1 MFYRP
6 GPEHHGLPRNPFNA
20 LVVPRPIGWNS
31 SLAPDGTANLA
42 PYSFFNAV
50 SYGPPQVM
58 FSAGQRPHRKG
69 TPYAPKDSQTN
80 PEATGEFVCNMATW
94 DLRAAMNL
102 SSEHVAP
109 GVDEFEHAGL
119 TKAPAETVKAPR
131 VAESPVHLAC
141 RYLQSV
147 RLKTKEGYGPNVL
160 VIGEVVGIHI
170 DDSMLTDG
178 FVDMAKV
185 RPIGRLGYA
194 RLCHGRRRLADGP
207 AGLSRLAEALLWAY
221 GPFSAL

>member
-6 GPEHHGLPRNPFNA
+6 GQEHHGLPRNPFNA
-20 LVVPRPIGWNS
+20 LVVPRPIGWIS

-69 TPYAPKDSQTN
+69 TPYAPKDSQTD

-109 GVDEFEHAGL
+109 GVDEFDHAGL
-119 TKAPAETVKAPR
+119 TKAPAETVKPPR
-131 VAESPVHLAC
+131 VAESPVHLEC
-141 RYLQSV
+141 RYLKSV
-147 RLKTKEGYGPNVL
+147 PPQDQGKATGRACWSSARST
-160 VIGEVVGIHI
+160 GIHI
-170 DDSMLTDG
+170 DESVLTDG
-178 FVDMAKV
+178 FVDMDKV
-185 RPIGRLGYA
+185 RPIGRLGY
-194 RLCHGRRRLADGP
+194 LDYVTVDDV
-207 AGLSRLAEALLWAY
+207 WAMER
-221 GPFSAL
+221 PD

>member
-6 GPEHHGLPRNPFNA
+6 GQEHHGLPRNPFNA
-20 LVVPRPIGWNS
+20 LVVPRPIGWIS

-69 TPYAPKDSQTN
+69 EAYAPKDSQTN

-109 GVDEFEHAGL
+109 GERRDRRAVAPVARQKAAGL
-119 TKAPAETVKAPR
+119 AR
-131 VAESPVHLAC
+131 
-141 RYLQSV
+141 R
-147 RLKTKEGYGPNVL
+147 G
-160 VIGEVVGIHI
+160 IGDAGAF
-170 DDSMLTDG
+170 DDERFNATQ
-178 FVDMAKV
+178 AQKV
-185 RPIGRLGYA
+185 RD
-194 RLCHGRRRLADGP
+194 RRPDNP
-207 AGLSRLAEALLWAY
+207 AATDQDFHAVGS
-221 GPFSAL
+221 P